1 MTTTITNQRG
11 IALLSVLGLLS
22 VLLVLA
28 SLVAGSSRMETAL
41 SGISKESARAFAAA
55 EAGLNYG
62 LQDVDN
68 FVAAN
73 SLALTCGTSPTCP
86 QAGFSAPPCYREI
99 NLVAAGLFTTANK
112 ASGTVRACFDRVGPP
127 PTSIKVSAL
136 RFNAFYFD
144 LDARGNALPT
154 GTSTLQMEAARL
166 GPAQGN

>member
-22 VLLVLA
+22 LLLVLA
-28 SLVAGSSRMETAL
+28 TLVAGSSRLETAL

-73 SLALTCGTSPTCP
+73 SLNLTCNVSATCT
-86 QAGFSAPPCYREI
+86 AGNAPCYREI
-99 NLVAAGLFTTANK
+99 NLVTAGLFTTANK

>member
-1 MTTTITNQRG
+1 MTTLTNQRG

-28 SLVAGSSRMETAL
+28 SLVAGSSRMEAAL

-68 FVAAN
+68 FVSSDSLDKGCCEGAAC
-73 SLALTCGTSPTCP
+73 TYDP
-86 QAGFSAPPCYREI
+86 RET
-99 NLVAAGLFTTANK
+99 NLVSAGLFTAANK
-112 ASGTVRACFDRVGPP
+112 ASGYVRACFDFVGPP

-136 RFNAFYFD
+136 RFQAFHFD
-144 LDARGNALPT
+144 LDARGNAVPT
-154 GTSTLQMEAARL
+154 GSSFLQMEAARL
-166 GPAQGN
+166 GPAQN

>member
-1 MTTTITNQRG
+1 MTTIKNQRG

-28 SLVAGSSRMETAL
+28 TVVAGSSRMETAL

-55 EAGLNYG
+55 DAGLNYA

-68 FVAAN
+68 FVSAN
-73 SLALTCGTSPTCP
+73 SLSKLCCNPPLTCTYDPIVT
-86 QAGFSAPPCYREI
+86 
-99 NLVAAGLFTTANK
+99 NLVTVGLFTSSNK
-112 ASGTVRACFDRVGPP
+112 ASGTVRSCFDRQGPP

-136 RFNAFYFD
+136 RFSAFYFD

-154 GTSTLQMEAARL
+154 GTSNLQMEAARL
-166 GPAQGN
+166 GPN